1 MAVGR
6 KRTHI
11 WGRQEKII
19 KNRNTPRTS
28 LDKLL
33 IVYGLVLLAMT
44 PGGVN
49 GLDNAPTV
57 ILRVYR
63 YGTNY
68 RHFDVENGQDRL

>member
-1 MAVGR
+1 
-6 KRTHI
+6 
-11 WGRQEKII
+11 
-19 KNRNTPRTS
+19 
-28 LDKLL
+28 
-33 IVYGLVLLAMT
+33 MT
-44 PGGVN
+44 PEGVN

>member
-19 KNRNTPRTS
+19 KNRNTPSTS

-68 RHFDVENGQDRL
+68 RHFDVKNGHDQL